1 MGGAAGQGGGTW
13 KLFLSGGHLGRKML
27 VASAVWLGGEGA
39 RVGRGLPRS
48 TGVGEAGGKGFLSF
62 GKKKS

>member
-1 MGGAAGQGGGTW
+1 M
-13 KLFLSGGHLGRKML
+13 
-27 VASAVWLGGEGA
+27 ASAVWLGGKGA

-62 GKKKS
+62 GKKKKKSLNCGKIKHSIKVTNSGLAGLPSI